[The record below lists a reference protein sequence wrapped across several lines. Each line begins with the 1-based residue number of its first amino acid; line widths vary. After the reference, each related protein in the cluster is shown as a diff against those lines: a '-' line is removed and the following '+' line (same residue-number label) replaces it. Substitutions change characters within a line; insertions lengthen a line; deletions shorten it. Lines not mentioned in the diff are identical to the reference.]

1 MRNEFSEN
9 TKQEMLISLKAP
21 LVLASRVSG
30 IKTEQL
36 YRTEFMRDRDRVLYS
51 KSFRRL
57 AGKTQVYVSGVD
69 DHKRTRLTHTL
80 EVSQISRTIA
90 SALKLDTDLTEAI
103 ALGHDLGHAPF
114 GHIGERTFHELMTPH
129 KNHELGLNCPLNKE
143 TVQNNLEAEL
153 GFKHNLQSLKNA
165 MEFERN
171 YGEQGL
177 DLTNFTLYGIQVHS
191 SSVYKKGRVL
201 NHDKLEHYEKYNK
214 KGCKLENGRD
224 AWSFESFVVA
234 EADEIAQRHHDVEDA
249 IRGKLISRQEITK
262 TIKSNFENYLSKR
275 DISDMDHTDEQDEE
289 VFIATISRIIVNM
302 FVSRLVHSSIVNLNK
317 LVEEKNINENNFKN
331 FLLEC
336 KNVTEMKKLIAYDVI
351 GEETSFTKCAK
362 DFQRTVTDRILSS
375 YEIQRA
381 DAKGKYVLKKIFQ
394 AYYTTPQQLPDYCVF
409 QFLMRYDSEKYSE
422 KKLRND
428 EERYG
433 VGKIRKEF
441 TDIVEHPERLLDI
454 DKLMLMRIICDY
466 LAGMTDGY
474 ACKIYNELY
483 G

>member
-1 MRNEFSEN
+1 MGNEFEKN
-9 TKQEMLISLKAP
+9 TKQVMRVSLKAP
-21 LVLASRVSG
+21 LELATRVSG
-30 IKTEQL
+30 IKTEQI

-57 AGKTQVYVSGVD
+57 AGKTQVYVSGID

-80 EVSQISRTIA
+80 EVSQIARTIA
-90 SALKLDTDLTEAI
+90 SALKLNTDLTEAI

-129 KNHELGLNCPLNKE
+129 ENHELGPNCPLNQK
-143 TVQNNLEAEL
+143 TVQNELEEEL

-171 YGEQGL
+171 YNDKGL

-191 SSVYKKGRVL
+191 SAVYKKGRVL
-201 NHDKLEHYEKYNK
+201 NHDKLEHYEKYIK
-214 KGCKLENGRD
+214 KGCKLENGKE
-224 AWSFESFVVA
+224 AWSFESFIVA

-249 IRGKLISRQEITK
+249 IRGRLISRQEISE
-262 TIKSNFENYLSKR
+262 TIRNNFEDYLAEKDVIDIKR
-275 DISDMDHTDEQDEE
+275 ANEQDEE

-302 FVSRLVHSSIVNLNK
+302 FVSRLIDSSIVNLNK
-317 LVEEKNINENNFKN
+317 WVIEKNVTEENFKE
-331 FLLEC
+331 FLLGC

-351 GEETSFTKCAK
+351 GEEPSFAKCAK

-409 QFLMRYDSEKYSE
+409 QFLMGYDSEKYSE

-466 LAGMTDGY
+466 LAGMTDSY
-474 ACKIYNELY
+474 ARKVYEELY